1 MLNDAIPLALTFDD
15 VLLLPLASDVM
26 PGEVA
31 LSTRLTRTISMPVPL
46 LSSAMDTV
54 TEAEM
59 AVAMAELGGLG
70 VIHRNLRPDAQAAA
84 VASVKA
90 SLIRGAD
97 TFLDAEGRL
106 RVGAAVGTSD
116 LDLELRV
123 PALLAAGCDFI
134 VLDTAH
140 GHSSKVLRR
149 VEQIKEGYPG
159 TQVIA
164 GNIATGAAARALIDA
179 GADALKVG
187 VGPGSI
193 CTTRVVA
200 GVGVPQLTA
209 IAECVKVAGPLG
221 VPVIADGG
229 IRTSGDIAKA
239 IGAGASTVML
249 GRLLSGCEEAPGERI
264 EIDGRPYKAY
274 RGMGS
279 LGAMVEGS
287 SDRYFQAGAA
297 REKLVAEGVEGRVP
311 WAGHLSGVL
320 HQLLGGLRAAMGY
333 TGSATIEDLR
343 QRAQFVRI
351 SPAGLTESHVHD
363 IIR

>member
-1 MLNDAIPLALTFDD
+1 
-15 VLLLPLASDVM
+15 
-26 PGEVA
+26 
-31 LSTRLTRTISMPVPL
+31 
-46 LSSAMDTV
+46 
-54 TEAEM
+54 
-59 AVAMAELGGLG
+59 
-70 VIHRNLRPDAQAAA
+70 
-84 VASVKA
+84 
-90 SLIRGAD
+90 
-97 TFLDAEGRL
+97 
-106 RVGAAVGTSD
+106 
-116 LDLELRV
+116 
-123 PALLAAGCDFI
+123 LLAAGCDFF

-149 VEQIKEGYPG
+149 VDKLKATHPG
-159 TQVIA
+159 VQVIA
-164 GNIATGAAARALIDA
+164 GNIATGEAAKALIDA

-209 IAECVKVAGPLG
+209 IAECVKAAEAFGI
-221 VPVIADGG
+221 PVIADGG
-229 IRTSGDIAKA
+229 VRSTGDIAKA

-249 GRLLSGCEEAPGERI
+249 GRLLSGCEEAPGQRI
-264 EIDGRPYKAY
+264 EIDGRPFKVY

-279 LGAMVEGS
+279 LGAMMEGS
-287 SDRYFQAGAA
+287 SDRYFQAGES
-297 REKLVAEGVEGRVP
+297 RDKLVPEGVEGRVP

-320 HQLLGGLRAAMGY
+320 YQLLGGLRAAMGY